1 VGRYPVLAAY
11 RPTPFAIVTED
22 ALAASDDIAH
32 ISIHVILRRMGG
44 ALTLPG
50 CRESIDDHGI
60 LL

>member
-1 VGRYPVLAAY
+1 MLAAD

-22 ALAASDDIAH
+22 GLAASDDIAH
-32 ISIHVILRRMGG
+32 ISIHAILRRMGG